1 MKRVFYSAY
10 IPVMEDNRLPS
21 QEMVPPLWREH
32 RLYQA
37 DWLLRFYGFT
47 ASELLDEKNQQL
59 HPYLD
64 PKCHWALRHPEL
76 FPVEVNR
83 ASFDELL
90 RVPGIGTESAY
101 RIVRARKMCS
111 LTWDGVKNIGVVLK
125 RARYFLLCKG
135 RSYPFLSRNRNEFL
149 LAMMSPRERA
159 LFHRQERNWFQPTL
173 FNDFADSAGRAEMID
188 LKKDRNLWLSA
199 PVLSDRQK
207 EALLCVRI
215 PVFG

>member
-1 MKRVFYSAY
+1 
-10 IPVMEDNRLPS
+10 MEKGGEQRDHRDNLADGKTLNGQNAENRLVLTWGDVAEG
-21 QEMVPPLWREH
+21 QFH
-32 RLYQA
+32 RVRR
-37 DWLLRFYGFT
+37 D
-47 ASELLDEKNQQL
+47 DEKNQQL

-173 FNDFADSAGRAEMID
+173 FNDFEDSAGRAEMID